1 MPPML
6 VHLVGPGS
14 AAQEEFVG
22 EFCRECQTLGLG
34 VALVRPEEAPSLA
47 PSCGAV
53 ELRLGRDSLTLLQPG
68 GAPSLEEALRLLAG
82 ADLVLSLLP
91 PAEGAAM
98 VEFCP
103 QGAAPQMLGRAGL
116 LALAGPGEP
125 PSEAGVPG
133 FGGAAALAGFLAAR
147 VQGRAARRSLT
158 ILADGKPLPAK
169 AFVRD
174 IIANSLHGLLAPL
187 RGTEGA
193 RRLEIVIEE

>member
-6 VHLVGPGS
+6 VHLMGPGS

-22 EFCRECQTLGLG
+22 ALCRELQALGLN
-34 VALVRPEEAPSLA
+34 VALARPEETPVPATA
-47 PSCGAV
+47 CGVA
-53 ELRLGRDSLTLLQPG
+53 ELRLGRDSLTLLSPG
-68 GAPSLEEALRLLAG
+68 GTPSLEEALRLLSG
-82 ADLVLSLLP
+82 AELVLSLLP
-91 PAEGAAM
+91 PDEGAALVEYCAPGAKPRM
-98 VEFCP
+98 VG
-103 QGAAPQMLGRAGL
+103 QTGL
-116 LALAGPGEP
+116 LALAGSGQ
-125 PSEAGVPG
+125 PSAEAGVPG